1 MPMGILSSFV
11 DGIKLKPIM
20 RCDKILNTID
30 CKNCRCTRVTGKGLK
45 TMLRIKYDDL
55 AAEFKRVLV
64 SRGFNDKNASDAAT
78 VFAQNS
84 LDGIYSH
91 GINRFPRV
99 VEYLDK
105 GEIDPEVVATC
116 EMSMGAIERWEGH
129 RGFGPLNAKQ
139 AMDRACELA
148 KQYGIG
154 MVALGNSN
162 HWMRGGSYGWQA
174 ADQGCIGICWSNTMP
189 NMPAWGGK
197 DRKIGNNPIILAV
210 PKSDG
215 DHVVVDCAVSQFS
228 YGKIEEARLKGQ
240 QLPVPG
246 GYDEEGNLTTDPAAI
261 EKTWRVLPMG
271 YWKGSG
277 ISILL
282 DLIATVLTNAN
293 SVQKI
298 GTFGDEIGLSQIMIA
313 IDPGKFSDAEITD
326 RIVNE
331 LVTDIK
337 SSEPVNE
344 GGKVFYPG
352 EIEINTRKD
361 NAENGIPVI
370 EEKWEAI
377 LKM

>member
-1 MPMGILSSFV
+1 MEY
-11 DGIKLKPIM
+11 
-20 RCDKILNTID
+20 
-30 CKNCRCTRVTGKGLK
+30 
-45 TMLRIKYDDL
+45 IKYEDL
-55 AAEFKRVLV
+55 EKEFQRVLE
-64 SRGFNDKNASDAAT
+64 SRGFDEKNAKDAAS

-105 GEIDPEVVATC
+105 GEINPDVVATC
-116 EMSMGAIERWEGH
+116 ELSMGAIERWDGH

-148 KQYGIG
+148 KEFGIG
-154 MVALGNSN
+154 MVALGNNN

-174 ADQGCIGICWSNTMP
+174 ANQGCIGICWSNTMP

-197 DRKIGNNPIILAV
+197 DRKIGNNPFIFAV
-210 PKSDG
+210 PKSNG
-215 DHVVVDCAVSQFS
+215 EHVVVDCAVSQFS

-240 QLPVPG
+240 KLPVPG

-282 DLIATVLTNAN
+282 DLISTVLTNAN
-293 SVQKI
+293 SVAKI
-298 GTFGDEIGLSQIMIA
+298 GTFGDEVGLSQIMIA
-313 IDPGKFSDAEITD
+313 IDPGKFNDAATTD
-326 RIVNE
+326 KIVDE
-331 LVTDIK
+331 LIADIR
-337 SSEPVNE
+337 SSEPVQE

-352 EIEINTRKD
+352 EIELNTRR
-361 NAENGIPVI
+361 ENKEKGIPII
-370 EEKWEAI
+370 EEVWEKVKAF
-377 LKM
+377 

>member
-1 MPMGILSSFV
+1 
-11 DGIKLKPIM
+11 
-20 RCDKILNTID
+20 
-30 CKNCRCTRVTGKGLK
+30 
-45 TMLRIKYDDL
+45 MLRIKYEDL

-64 SRGFNDKNASDAAT
+64 SRGFNDKNALDAAT

-105 GEIDPEVVATC
+105 GEIDPNVVATC
-116 EMSMGAIERWEGH
+116 ELSMGAIERWEGH

-174 ADQGCIGICWSNTMP
+174 ANAGCIGICWSNTMP

-197 DRKIGNNPIILAV
+197 DRKIGNNPLILAV
-210 PKSDG
+210 PKSNG

-282 DLIATVLTNAN
+282 DLMATVLTDAN

-313 IDPGKFSDAEITD
+313 IDPGKFNDTETTD
-326 RIVNE
+326 RIVDE
-331 LVTDIK
+331 LVADIK
-337 SSEPVNE
+337 SSTPIQA
-344 GGKVFYPG
+344 GGNIFYPG
-352 EIEINTRKD
+352 EIEINTRRD
-361 NAENGIPVI
+361 NLENGIPVI

>member
-1 MPMGILSSFV
+1 MEY
-11 DGIKLKPIM
+11 
-20 RCDKILNTID
+20 
-30 CKNCRCTRVTGKGLK
+30 
-45 TMLRIKYDDL
+45 IKYEDL
-55 AAEFKRVLV
+55 EKEFQRILI
-64 SRGFNDKNASDAAT
+64 SRGFGEKNAKDAAT

-105 GEIDPEVVATC
+105 GEINPDVVATC
-116 EMSMGAIERWEGH
+116 ELSMGAIERWDGH

-148 KQYGIG
+148 KEFGIG
-154 MVALGNSN
+154 MVALGNNN

-174 ADQGCIGICWSNTMP
+174 ANQGCIGICWSNTMP

-197 DRKIGNNPIILAV
+197 DRKIGNNPFIFAV
-210 PKSDG
+210 PKSNG
-215 DHVVVDCAVSQFS
+215 EHVVVDCAVSQFS

-240 QLPVPG
+240 KLPVPG

-282 DLIATVLTNAN
+282 DLISTVLTNAN
-293 SVQKI
+293 SVAKI
-298 GTFGDEIGLSQIMIA
+298 GTFGDEVGLSQIMIA
-313 IDPGKFSDAEITD
+313 IDPGKFNDAATTD
-326 RIVNE
+326 QIVDE
-331 LVTDIK
+331 LIADIR
-337 SSEPVNE
+337 SSEPIQE

-352 EIEINTRKD
+352 EIELNTRR
-361 NAENGIPVI
+361 ENKEKGIPII
-370 EEKWEAI
+370 EEVWEKVKAF
-377 LKM
+377 